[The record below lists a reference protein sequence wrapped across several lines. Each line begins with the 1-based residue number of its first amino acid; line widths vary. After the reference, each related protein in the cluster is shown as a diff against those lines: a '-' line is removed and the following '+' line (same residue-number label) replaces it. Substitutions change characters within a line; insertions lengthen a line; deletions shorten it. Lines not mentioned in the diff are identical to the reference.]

1 MFCGSYRYIINERG
15 ELTLPIRFRNR
26 RKKIVVG
33 VWPEGCLFLFSKKE
47 WKRTMKRSRGWFF
60 LSREEMRI
68 IFSRVINIEID
79 EKGKI
84 RIPDDLI
91 KQVGLEKEVII
102 AGCGRYL
109 EIWDKNRWKIE
120 CERAAIMMRALYDG
134 EEIAVPLKVSS
145 N

>member
-1 MFCGSYRYIINERG
+1 MP
-15 ELTLPIRFRNR
+15 LRFRR
-26 RKKIVVG
+26 GRKRVVIG

-68 IFSRVINIEID
+68 IFSRVIEVEIN

-84 RIPDDLI
+84 KIPEDLK
-91 KQVGLEKEVII
+91 KQAGLEREVIM
-102 AGCGRYL
+102 AGCGRYI
-109 EIWDKNRWKIE
+109 EIWDKERWKIE
-120 CERAAIMMRALYDG
+120 CERATIMMRALYDG